1 MAQKKPRDM
10 IVGRPVL
17 LVVDIQKGSFM
28 PRRPDSMLEF
38 MPDSEARCRR
48 ARTVVDAARAAGVF
62 AVAVAWGGIHRV
74 EDADAFVES
83 PEELL
88 GVL

>member
-1 MAQKKPRDM
+1 MASSKTASRAEELREQLKRW
-10 IVGRPVL
+10 GYAYHVL
-17 LVVDIQKGSFM
+17 DDPEV
-28 PRRPDSMLEF
+28 E
-38 MPDSEARCRR
+38 
-48 ARTVVDAARAAGVF
+48 DAAYVGDSPFDMGAAKAAHVF

-74 EDADAFVES
+74 VDADVLVES